1 MTGSPD
7 SGGSRAGAASRDRIR
22 DLDRRAIEEYGIPGI
37 VLMENAARG
46 SADALGEVL
55 AARPGSCP
63 PPYRIICGRGA
74 NGGDGFALARHLH
87 NRGQAVSIHL
97 AEPRSRTRP
106 DSDAGINLR
115 IVLRM
120 GLDLREPAAGRI
132 HEVETAR
139 DGTVID
145 AMLGTGLDR
154 PLEPPYLDW
163 VEAINRSGRPV
174 IAIDI
179 PSGLHADTG
188 QVLGAAIRAAHTFTM
203 AVPKLGFFRG
213 EGPRHA
219 GIIHIVDIGIPRA
232 LISATD
238 QKI

>member
-1 MTGSPD
+1 MTGAPD
-7 SGGSRAGAASRDRIR
+7 PGGSTAGAAPRDRIR

-46 SADALGEVL
+46 SAEALDELL
-55 AARPGSCP
+55 ASRPRSCP

-87 NRGQAVSIHL
+87 NRGQAVSLVL

-115 IVLRM
+115 IVERM
-120 GLDLREPAAGRI
+120 GLDLREPAEGRI
-132 HEVETAR
+132 REVEVAR

-145 AMLGTGLDR
+145 ALLGTGLDR
-154 PLEPPYLDW
+154 PLEAPYLDW
-163 VEAINRSGRPV
+163 VEAINLSGRPV

-179 PSGLHADTG
+179 PTGLHADTG
-188 QVLGAAIRAAHTFTM
+188 EVLGAAIRAAHTFTM

-219 GIIHIVDIGIPRA
+219 GQIHVIDIGIPRE
-232 LISATD
+232 LLD
-238 QKI
+238 KKE